1 MSVLILSEA
10 ELREY
15 VRMNLETLAE
25 VEKAFTWL
33 ESGEVAMPPVMHVE
47 VDHQSDVDIKSA
59 YVKGESGFA
68 VKMASGFFG
77 NTSIGLP
84 SSSGMV
90 VLLSSKTGFCQ
101 AVLLDNGYLTDLR
114 TGLAGAIAAKYLA
127 KNRVS
132 TVGVVGTGGQ
142 ARYQIESLA
151 LVRSFDRLLVV
162 GRSQEGAE
170 RYVQDMRAR
179 LSLEV
184 QIASSV
190 ESLVRESEII
200 VTTTPSKEPVIL
212 SEWLRP
218 GTHVTAMGA
227 DLPGKQEVDDLIWEK
242 ADLRVCDSI
251 AQCAIGGELQHYQ
264 GSKEINLIEL
274 GQITSGVKS
283 GRKSDDQITF
293 CDLTGTGVQDTAV
306 GLAAYRAALSAG
318 VGVFID

>member
-200 VTTTPSKEPVIL
+200 VTTTPSTEPVIL

-218 GTHVTAMGA
+218 GTHVTAIGA